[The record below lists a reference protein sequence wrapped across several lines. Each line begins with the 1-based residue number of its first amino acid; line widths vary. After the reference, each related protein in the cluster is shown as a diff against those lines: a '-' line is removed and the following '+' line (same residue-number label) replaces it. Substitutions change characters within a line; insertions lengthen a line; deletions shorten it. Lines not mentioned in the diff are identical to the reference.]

1 MARVPLSK
9 SQLSTEK
16 ENLVAYARYL
26 PALDL
31 KRQQLMTAR
40 ARAREAIVAIE
51 AEVARTVG
59 DVGAAL
65 PMLADRRI
73 GLDGLCRLG
82 AVRMGTEN
90 VAGARLP
97 KVEAVEVIRAEYGP
111 MARPHWVDAVAD
123 RLAAAIRLRVEARV
137 AVERLST
144 LDKAVARITQR
155 VNLFDKVLIPQARE
169 NIRRI
174 NVYLGDAERSAVV
187 GAKLAKKKRA
197 AEAARLAAA
206 GGAAAGG
213 EAGGVTG
220 GAAGGPSGG
229 AR

>member
-1 MARVPLSK
+1 MGRVPLSK
-9 SQLSTEK
+9 SQLSKEK
-16 ENLVAYARYL
+16 ENLAAYGRYL

-40 ARAREAIVAIE
+40 ARAREAVAAIAAE
-51 AEVARTVG
+51 AARTVG

-123 RLAAAIRLRVEARV
+123 RLAAAIRLRVEART
-137 AVERLST
+137 AVERLAA

-155 VNLFDKVLIPQARE
+155 VNLFDKVLIPEARE

-206 GGAAAGG
+206 GDGVGG
-213 EAGGVTG
+213 GGD
-220 GAAGGPSGG
+220 GAAGGVSGGASGG

>member
-1 MARVPLSK
+1 MGRVPLSK

-97 KVEAVEVIRAEYGP
+97 RVEAVEVIRAEYAP

-123 RLAAAIRLRVEARV
+123 RLAAAIRLRVEART
-137 AVERLST
+137 AVERLAA

-220 GAAGGPSGG
+220 GPSGG

>member
-1 MARVPLSK
+1 MGRVPLSK
-9 SQLSTEK
+9 SQLSKEK
-16 ENLVAYARYL
+16 ENLAAYGRYL

-40 ARAREAIVAIE
+40 ARAREAVAAIE
-51 AEVARTVG
+51 AEAARTVG

-82 AVRMGTEN
+82 AVRIGTEN

-123 RLAAAIRLRVEARV
+123 RLAAAIRLRVEART
-137 AVERLST
+137 AVERLAA

-155 VNLFDKVLIPQARE
+155 VNLFDKVLIPEARE

-206 GGAAAGG
+206 GDGVGG
-213 EAGGVTG
+213 GGD
-220 GAAGGPSGG
+220 GAAGGVSGGASGG